1 MFICTSKNL
10 KRGFNM
16 AKKSVTIAAEIT
28 PDQKDFLNY
37 LSKEMDRSVSWI
49 IRDAINNY
57 KVKSSS
63 TIKEEN

>member
-1 MFICTSKNL
+1 
-10 KRGFNM
+10 M